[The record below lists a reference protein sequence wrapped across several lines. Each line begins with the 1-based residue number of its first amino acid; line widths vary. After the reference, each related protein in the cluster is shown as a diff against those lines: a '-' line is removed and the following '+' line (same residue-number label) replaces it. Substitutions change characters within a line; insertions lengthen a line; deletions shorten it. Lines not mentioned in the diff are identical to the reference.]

1 MGNTKNPTTKSKYTD
16 GLIGWKKLPIRAQET
31 LYRWEYDKPKGVQAF
46 MLASMRTTLESQKGG
61 NDGGGN
67 T

>member
-1 MGNTKNPTTKSKYTD
+1 MLVASHIPKDRNNPDEFY
-16 GLIGWKKLPIRAQET
+16 E
-31 LYRWEYDKPKGVQAF
+31 KPKGVQAF
-46 MLASMRTTLESQKGG
+46 MLASMRITLESQKGG

>member
-1 MGNTKNPTTKSKYTD
+1 MRLLHHIFQKTGITPDEFY
-16 GLIGWKKLPIRAQET
+16 E
-31 LYRWEYDKPKGVQAF
+31 KPKGVQAF
-46 MLASMRTTLESQKGG
+46 MLASMRIALEPQKGG

>member
-1 MGNTKNPTTKSKYTD
+1 MCLLHHIFQKTGITPDEFYEKT
-16 GLIGWKKLPIRAQET
+16 
-31 LYRWEYDKPKGVQAF
+31 KGVQAF
-46 MLASMRTTLESQKGG
+46 MLASMRITLESQKGG